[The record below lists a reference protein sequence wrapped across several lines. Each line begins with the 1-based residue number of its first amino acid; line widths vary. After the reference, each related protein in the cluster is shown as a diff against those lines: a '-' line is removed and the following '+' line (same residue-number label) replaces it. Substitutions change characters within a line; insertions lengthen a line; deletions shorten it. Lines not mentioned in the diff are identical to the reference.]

1 MASIQPRAGLAPTRS
16 RLTFVSSATSRI
28 AIRAACRCYALIELI
43 KFLPGASTAPTPIP
57 GYPLLEGPSPSYLN
71 FEAAPSNDTTVIA
84 DSNYFSDKDARFTAW
99 RSRAQKIR
107 AVETPA
113 YCTGNLSVALDAVGA
128 AYQASSNASTTLLT
142 LLPTAGALI
151 GAPAKELWVLSKL
164 VPIAGLLSMA
174 LSLGGNIVPHQVGD
188 YASLEDFSYSCMRN
202 NNHIDA
208 LLKGRVSGRTW
219 NENEGSEP
227 DIQQI
232 AEHFAEQ
239 VHARA
244 MDLDVAA
251 NRLKVG
257 LGILMLCIWILL
269 ICVAC

>member
-84 DSNYFSDKDARFTAW
+84 DSNYFSDKDARFTAR

-164 VPIAGLLSMA
+164 V
-174 LSLGGNIVPHQVGD
+174 LSLAYCLWRCPWAVTLYHTKSVTT
-188 YASLEDFSYSCMRN
+188 LV
-202 NNHIDA
+202 
-208 LLKGRVSGRTW
+208 LKTSHTAVCETTITS
-219 NENEGSEP
+219 
-227 DIQQI
+227 
-232 AEHFAEQ
+232 
-239 VHARA
+239 
-244 MDLDVAA
+244 
-251 NRLKVG
+251 
-257 LGILMLCIWILL
+257 MLC
-269 ICVAC
+269 